1 MTPLLPTLVPD
12 CLQVG
17 LSAIPPRFVEGLSDG
32 RELAALALQ
41 LATAAFPEQG
51 GTAAG
56 SGSGEAVQAAGS

>member
-51 GTAAG
+51 TAAG